1 MTAFARQCTIVMVLS
16 LSCVNAVHAS
26 SIIPGMPPIPA
37 LPQTGE
43 RIILHDQAGI
53 ALHGFDP
60 VGYFATG
67 RPVGGLAQ
75 FELLHQGV
83 VWRFANAANR
93 EAFSASPYTYHP
105 LFGGHDPVGA
115 AQGRAVE
122 SRPEHFLI
130 VENRLMLFRTRE
142 SRNDLKANPDL
153 LDAALIRWPAIE
165 HQLAR

>member
-1 MTAFARQCTIVMVLS
+1 MAAFARQCMVVVALGFAG
-16 LSCVNAVHAS
+16 LAAARAS
-26 SIIPGMPPIPA
+26 AIIPGMPPIPA

-43 RIILHDQAGI
+43 RVVLHDQAGI

-60 VGYFATG
+60 VGYFAAG
-67 RPVGGLAQ
+67 RAMGGLAQ
-75 FELLHQGV
+75 FELLHEGV

-93 EAFSASPYTYHP
+93 EAFVASPDTYHP

-153 LDAALIRWPAIE
+153 LEAAQSRWPAIE
-165 HQLAR
+165 RQLAR

>member
-1 MTAFARQCTIVMVLS
+1 MTAFARQCTIVMVLG
-16 LSCVNAVHAS
+16 LSCVGAAHAS
-26 SIIPGMPPIPA
+26 AVGPGMPQIPA

-43 RIILHDQAGI
+43 RIVLHDQAGI

-60 VGYFATG
+60 VGYFAAG

-75 FELLHQGV
+75 FELLHEGV
-83 VWRFANAANR
+83 VWRFASAANR
-93 EAFSASPYTYHP
+93 EAFVASPDIYHP

-122 SRPEHFLI
+122 GRPEYFLI
-130 VENRLMLFRTRE
+130 VGDRLMLFRTRE
-142 SRNDLKANPDL
+142 SRNDLKSNPG
-153 LDAALIRWPAIE
+153 LIETAQGRWPEIE